1 MLSRVQ
7 KPGSAAAWPYDGLAA
22 CRFGGT
28 WRAAAALLL
37 LVRLNAA
44 RIMLITRNSVMLT
57 RVLAAFAIVVLT
69 GSAFAQT
76 FDRPFD
82 HSRRNVQPQ
91 NRPAPFKS
99 YSTTATTPSID
110 PYAGQIGAPPPP
122 SAYTGTYSSTY
133 GAAVG
138 NR

>member
-1 MLSRVQ
+1 
-7 KPGSAAAWPYDGLAA
+7 
-22 CRFGGT
+22 
-28 WRAAAALLL
+28 
-37 LVRLNAA
+37 
-44 RIMLITRNSVMLT
+44 MLITRSSIMST
-57 RVLAAFAIVVLT
+57 QIGAALAAIVLT

-99 YSTTATTPSID
+99 YSTTATAPSIN

-133 GAAVG
+133 GAALG